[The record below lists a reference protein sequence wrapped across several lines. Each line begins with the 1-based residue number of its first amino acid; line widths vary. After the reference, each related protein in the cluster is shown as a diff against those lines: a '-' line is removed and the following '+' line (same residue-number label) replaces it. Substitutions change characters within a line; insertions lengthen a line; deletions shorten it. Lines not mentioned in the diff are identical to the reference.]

1 MTTPENIL
9 SRLLEAMPKQTAL
22 APKDSRGI
30 YGLVDHHGDLRY
42 IGSTFSASQTFYE
55 RIHRRHR
62 TGSEDSSHYFSRM
75 YNTGRMWRMRNDPA
89 TRADGDLAK
98 ALRNAFI
105 AEYCRAIWVP
115 LPDDAD
121 IAGLERAVIELAPS
135 EAVAWNRR
143 ATEVYDEPVE
153 LVDRTITRLGY
164 GRSEL
169 AALERQKQRYDVAS
183 SQTSLS
189 VPRKVSH
196 HREVPSFP
204 DGPFR
209 FFALDVETANH
220 DRASICQIGI
230 ACVRPDNT
238 IETWVT
244 YVDPQVDHW
253 AFTYLHKIDGK
264 TVRGAPRFHE
274 VLPMLSETLQGRVVY
289 QHSGFDR
296 SAITAACRASGI
308 PEPVWDWQ
316 DSVQVAR
323 RAWPALKGNGG
334 HGLASLK
341 VHLGLSFT
349 HHDAGEDARAAAEVV
364 LQAETGSL
372 TNLTASGLEDDAFEV
387 IEEVEEETCRP
398 TECASGIATLQK
410 ETQVIGQTTLTAG
423 NIKNNHIYLREFF
436 NAFPKEVIG
445 GSNAATAARQTITVE
460 WGGGC
465 TAVTDLDGDKK
476 FFRKRGWVREFF
488 ARTRAAA
495 GDTVL
500 VEHLGF
506 YNYKV
511 TVQRS

>member
-1 MTTPENIL
+1 MPTPEDIL
-9 SRLLEAMPKQTAL
+9 SRLLEATPEQTAL
-22 APKDSRGI
+22 APKDSRGV
-30 YGLVDHHGDLRY
+30 YGLVDHHGSLRY
-42 IGSTFSASQTFYE
+42 IGSTVSTSQTFYE

-62 TGSEDSSHYFSRM
+62 TGSENSSHYFSRM

-89 TRADGDLAK
+89 TRADGDIAK

-135 EAVAWNRR
+135 EAIAWNRR
-143 ATEVYDEPVE
+143 GTGVYDEPVE

-169 AALERQKQRYDVAS
+169 AALERQKQRYDAAS
-183 SQTSLS
+183 SSAIITAS
-189 VPRKVSH
+189 RKVSH
-196 HREVPSFP
+196 DKVMPPFP

-244 YVDPQVDHW
+244 YVDPEVEHW
-253 AFTYLHKIDGK
+253 AFTYLHKINAK
-264 TVRGAPRFHE
+264 TVRRAPRFHE
-274 VLPMLSETLQGRVVY
+274 VLPMLSDALQGRVVY

-296 SAITAACRASGI
+296 SAITAACRAHGV

-323 RAWPALKGNGG
+323 RAWPELKGNGG

-341 VHLGLSFT
+341 VHLGLSFA

-364 LQAETGSL
+364 LHAETGSPIDVS
-372 TNLTASGLEDDAFEV
+372 TSALEDDAFEV
-387 IEEVEEETCRP
+387 IEQVEETICHP
-398 TECASGIATLQK
+398 TEGASGIATESPAAQI
-410 ETQVIGQTTLTAG
+410 IGKTTLTVG

-445 GSNAATAARQTITVE
+445 GSNASTAARQTITVE
-460 WGGGC
+460 WAGGC

-476 FFRKRGWVREFF
+476 FFRKRGWIREFF

-500 VEHLGF
+500 VEQLGM

-511 TVQRS
+511 TVQRA